1 MTATN
6 LAVAKNINS
15 LRISIFIL
23 SLFLYSCNTAPKH
36 EARNVERS
44 FYYWKSV
51 FKLSDLE
58 KQALDMLQIKT
69 LYLKFFDVD
78 WDENTKT
85 TIPVAQLQIADSIY
99 LQKSRLNIVPTI
111 FITNECI
118 YKIDTGQTK
127 LLANKI
133 LMLSQK
139 IIADNSFK
147 NIQEIQIDCDWTAT
161 TKEKYFIILN
171 RLQALE
177 KSINFSVTI
186 RLHQI
191 KFLNKTGVPPVKR
204 GMLMCYNMGNL
215 TNNETNNSIL
225 ETTELQ
231 KYIGDLQHY
240 PIPLDVAFPLFDWK
254 VLFRNGRFKSL
265 INNLPDSLLTK
276 DIFRKKDNRYVVLND
291 TVLNG
296 YEFKKDDL
304 LRNEQSDYTQ
314 ILKASEI
321 ISEKLSNKN
330 LRVSLYHLDTV
341 TLKKYTTHEMEN
353 IYDAMH

>member
-1 MTATN
+1 MVIN
-6 LAVAKNINS
+6 FVVAKNINS

-23 SLFLYSCNTAPKH
+23 LLFFFSCNTAPKH
-36 EARNVERS
+36 DVRNVEHS

-51 FKLSDLE
+51 FKLSDTE
-58 KQALDMLQIKT
+58 KQALDTLQIKT

-85 TIPVAQLQIADSIY
+85 TIPIAQLQVSDSVY
-99 LQKSRLNIVPTI
+99 LQKSKLNIVPTI
-111 FITNECI
+111 FITNECM
-118 YKIDTGQTK
+118 YKIDTGQTNV
-127 LLANKI
+127 LAEKI
-133 LMLSQK
+133 LMLARK
-139 IIADNSFK
+139 IISINGLK
-147 NIQEIQIDCDWTAT
+147 NIEEIQIDCDWTAT
-161 TKEKYFIILN
+161 TKEKYFSILN

-177 KSINFSVTI
+177 KSIPFSVTI

-191 KFLNKTGVPPVKR
+191 KFVSSTGVPPVKR

-215 TNNETNNSIL
+215 TNIETNNSIL
-225 ETTELQ
+225 EPKELQ

-240 PIPLDVAFPLFDWK
+240 PLPLDVAFPLFDWK

-265 INNLPDSLLTK
+265 VNNLPDSLLTK
-276 DIFRKKDNRYVVLND
+276 DIFSRKGNKYIVLND
-291 TVLNG
+291 KVLNG

-304 LRNEQSDYTQ
+304 LRNEQSDYGQ
-314 ILKASEI
+314 VVKASEL

-341 TLKKYTTHEMEN
+341 TLKKYTKHEMEN